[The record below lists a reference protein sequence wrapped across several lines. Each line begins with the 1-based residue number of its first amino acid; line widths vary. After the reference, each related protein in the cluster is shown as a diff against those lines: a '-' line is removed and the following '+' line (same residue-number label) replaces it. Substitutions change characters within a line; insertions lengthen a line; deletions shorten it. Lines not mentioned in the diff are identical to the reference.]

1 MSAVFDFVED
11 VGGGVVDAVGD
22 VVETVGDVIS
32 DSVEFVGDAVEA
44 VVNDPIPTLLAIAGQ
59 SVGIPAPVTM
69 AAVTAARGG
78 DIENIVLAAGTAYI
92 SPMVTNAISSTLS
105 SAIGESIVN
114 QAVSDTVVNGISKGL
129 INGTIAEIQ
138 GGDFDDGFAG
148 AFTGTLVTGGVTEL
162 TNFVKPDLVD
172 ALSDAGLSTNTATA
186 IINAGTRAIGAG
198 VTAEITGRG
207 DFDTAFTNSVIN
219 STATG
224 VANFA
229 TNNIA
234 GQFESV
240 ISTNNEIVGAD
251 EGNVR
256 DDEELATDLANAWE
270 NRDINA
276 VNNLLSTNNLT
287 SGDIQTM
294 FDLTDDDITTLSNNG
309 LNFYSGDAD
318 TSTTT
323 TLTNLDNNTTFGT
336 GAGINSTLVNEVD
349 TGVDGFDTGDASDVI
364 ENDST
369 KFTSPDMSGSSSVST
384 ISGSDTTG
392 LLGDTEDTVEE
403 IDLSGLNV
411 RGGTSSVIDD
421 INGTFQDEVET
432 DEGDTTPITG
442 GLTAVTPTKTIDTTP
457 IGGLSAIAP
466 TVESISTITTGAEED
481 APTSIA
487 TRDLLS
493 QVTPDVS
500 AYTETGEKIADIG
513 GLNNLVDQGAKGV
526 FGVSVPGA
534 LTGAATGALTSAL
547 RQGITK
553 SLQGRITK
561 PAIKTVTRRVPVK
574 TIKTSVPSSALRT
587 AVPINADI
595 KTLRPTTTTKVAP
608 KKVDVRTLS
617 PVTNIA
623 ALTSLLGR
631 KG

>member
-1 MSAVFDFVED
+1 MSAVVEFVSD
-11 VGGGVVDAVGD
+11 VVGSVVDAVGD
-22 VVETVGDVIS
+22 VVESVGDFTSDAVDFVGDVVQAVI
-32 DSVEFVGDAVEA
+32 DDPLPVLLSV
-44 VVNDPIPTLLAIAGQ
+44 AG
-59 SVGIPAPVTM
+59 SFVGIPPMVTNAVVS
-69 AAVTAARGG
+69 AASGG
-78 DIENIVLAAGTAYI
+78 DLQDIVLSAGTAYI
-92 SPMVTNAISSTLS
+92 APIATNAISSTLS
-105 SAIGESIVN
+105 SAIGDSIVN
-114 QAVSDTVVNGISKGL
+114 QEVSGTVVNGISKGL
-129 INGTIAEIQ
+129 VNGTIAEIR

-162 TNFVKPDLVD
+162 TNFVKPNLVD
-172 ALSDAGLSTNTATA
+172 ALSDAGLSTNATTA

-198 VTAEITGRG
+198 VTAKITGRG

-240 ISTNNEIVGAD
+240 ISTNKEIVGAD
-251 EGNVR
+251 EENVR

-294 FDLTDDDITTLSNNG
+294 FDLTDNDITTLSNSG

-323 TLTNLDNNTTFGT
+323 TLTNIDNNTTFGT

-349 TGVDGFDTGDASDVI
+349 TGFDGFDTGDASDVI
-364 ENDST
+364 KNDST
-369 KFTSPDMSGSSSVST
+369 KFTSPDMSGSASVST

-392 LLGDTEDTVEE
+392 LSDNTKDTVEE

-411 RGGTSSVIDD
+411 RRETPSVVDD
-421 INGTFQDEVET
+421 IYGSFQDKLKT
-432 DEGDTTPITG
+432 DEVDTAPITG
-442 GLTAVTPTKTIDTTP
+442 GLTAVTPAKTGDTTP
-457 IGGLSAIAP
+457 TGGLSAVAP
-466 TVESISTITTGAEED
+466 AGESISTATTDAEEA
-481 APTSIA
+481 APTSTI

-493 QVTPDVS
+493 QITPDVS
-500 AYTETGEKIADIG
+500 AYTETGEKIADVG

-534 LTGAATGALTSAL
+534 LTGAATGLLNSAL

-561 PAIKTVTRRVPVK
+561 PATKTVTRRVPVK
-574 TIKTSVPSSALRT
+574 TINTSVPSSALRT
-587 AVPINADI
+587 ALPIKADT
-595 KTLRPTTTTKVAP
+595 KTMRPSTITKVAP
-608 KKVDVRTLS
+608 RKVDIRTLS

-623 ALTSLLGR
+623 ALTSLLGG